1 MSIYY
6 CILCNLSTL
15 FLKKVSHNA
24 IFIYFIAT
32 FEIIYL
38 KEEVFLLELFSIR
51 FKEERKNKGLT
62 QEQLAKEFFLN
73 KSSISRYEKGTQM
86 PEMVMLQK
94 FAEYFDVSVDY
105 LLGRTDERNVHKEK
119 SKLDEGIKTI
129 AAHRININEDLPD
142 DAIEK
147 INEYIKMVE
156 MMYKNNNK

>member
-1 MSIYY
+1 M
-6 CILCNLSTL
+6 
-15 FLKKVSHNA
+15 
-24 IFIYFIAT
+24 
-32 FEIIYL
+32 
-38 KEEVFLLELFSIR
+38 ELFSIR

-119 SKLDEGIKTI
+119 TKLDPGVKTI

-142 DAIEK
+142 DAIDK
-147 INEYIKMVE
+147 INDFIRMVE
-156 MMYKNNNK
+156 LDYKNKKK